1 MLKIKINKIICLLK
15 IPNLCLRHKNTLFS
29 KPLFVFLNY
38 GISFVKKSDK
48 MTAIARMPITANRLK
63 KQLENEDIIFV
74 PATIEEYWKLVESP
88 QLRLDYF
95 SNQIVATMSYGS
107 IKHERIV
114 NNVIFRLNLQFGD
127 ENCETFPSN
136 RPVYA
141 ADCENIF
148 NPDVH
153 FVQGE
158 LKTHFYKRT
167 KTATANP
174 AIIVEVMSEST
185 KEFDLISKLPCYQK
199 MGSVQHIVYIEQDY
213 AEIMVYS
220 RTNKSNEWLLQRF
233 NLMTDTFNLLN
244 KSFSLKDIYRNI
256 CF

>member
-1 MLKIKINKIICLLK
+1 
-15 IPNLCLRHKNTLFS
+15 
-29 KPLFVFLNY
+29 
-38 GISFVKKSDK
+38 

-63 KQLENEDIIFV
+63 KQLENEDIVFV
-74 PATIEEYWKLVESP
+74 HATIEEYWKLVESP

-95 SNQIVATMSYGS
+95 NNQIVATMSYGS
-107 IKHERIV
+107 IKHETIV
-114 NNVIFRLNLQFGD
+114 SNVHGSFFNAFVENFRLFSSNL
-127 ENCETFPSN
+127 
-136 RPVYA
+136 PVYA
-141 ADCENIF
+141 ADCEDIF

-153 FVQGE
+153 LIQGE
-158 LKTHFYKRT
+158 LQTHFYKRS

-185 KEFDLISKLPCYQK
+185 KEFDLVNKLPCYQK
-199 MGSVQHIVYIEQDY
+199 IESVQHIVYIEQDY

-233 NLMTDTFNLLN
+233 NAMNDTFDLLN

-256 CF
+256 TF

>member
-1 MLKIKINKIICLLK
+1 
-15 IPNLCLRHKNTLFS
+15 
-29 KPLFVFLNY
+29 
-38 GISFVKKSDK
+38 

-95 SNQIVATMSYGS
+95 NNQIVAAMSYGS
-107 IKHERIV
+107 VKHETIV
-114 NNVIFRLNLQFGD
+114 SNVHGSFFNAFVENFRLFA
-127 ENCETFPSN
+127 SN

-141 ADCENIF
+141 ADCDDIF

-153 FVQGE
+153 LVQGE
-158 LKTHFYKRT
+158 LETHFYKRS
-167 KTATANP
+167 KTATLNP

-185 KEFDLISKLPCYQK
+185 KEFDLVNKLPCYQK
-199 MGSVQHIVYIEQDY
+199 IDSVQHIVYIEQDV
-213 AEIMVYS
+213 AEIMLYS

-233 NLMTDTFNLLN
+233 NALSDVFNLLDKPFN
-244 KSFSLKDIYRNI
+244 LKDIYRNI
-256 CF
+256 TF